1 MLILV
6 LGLVIFF
13 SVHSIRVV
21 APEWRDMAM
30 ARHGVMRWRLRFG
43 LITLL
48 ATALIIIGYMQM
60 RVDPTIL
67 WSPPVWTRHVAG
79 LMMLLSLYFV
89 GSAIIPKT
97 TMKRLM
103 GYPMLIAVK
112 LWAFS
117 HLISNGE
124 LVDLIVFGSFL
135 IWSTVIFSM
144 SRRRDRKAG
153 VVPSESSV
161 EFDLAAFVFAMVS
174 WFAIVF
180 YLHEIVFGVSALV

>member
-1 MLILV
+1 MLMII
-6 LGLVIFF
+6 LGLVVFF
-13 SVHSIRVV
+13 GVHSIRVV
-21 APEWRDMAM
+21 APEWRQVAM
-30 ARHGVMRWRLRFG
+30 LKHGVMRWRLRFG

-48 ATALIIIGYMQM
+48 ATALIIMGYMQM
-60 RVDPTIL
+60 RVAPTIL
-67 WSPPVWTRHVAG
+67 WTPPVWTRHIAG

-135 IWSTVIFSM
+135 IWSTVMFSI

-153 VVPSESSV
+153 VVAGESSV